1 MVGKTHL
8 VEVVLVAPPPRTGGG
23 GRPPLWVL
31 SRASLSSGARG
42 RACETAGAYR
52 AAGSIALRPR
62 SRLTT
67 SSDPQRPLAFQNLV
81 DV

>member
-1 MVGKTHL
+1 MGATHL
-8 VEVVLVAPPPRTGGG
+8 FEVVPAAPAPRTGGG
-23 GRPPLWVL
+23 GGPPPGVQG
-31 SRASLSSGARG
+31 RASLFPVKVSHAGA
-42 RACETAGAYR
+42 TAGAYR
-52 AAGSIALRPR
+52 ATGSIALRPR